1 MSNPTTMCLLAERD
15 ATIERLQDHK
25 ATLIRLIEDMSNEIA
40 DRADENTKLQ
50 AALDAVKNDRASIV
64 AFLLAESA
72 KFSAA
77 EAEDV
82 RAGIPLRADR
92 LGCKASILRTMA
104 AYVAHGDD
112 RQGGE

>member
-64 AFLLAESA
+64 AFLTAEGI
-72 KFSAA
+72 KFTRAA
-77 EAEDV
+77 DF
-82 RAGIPLRADR
+82 AGDKDADAYRR
-92 LGCKASILRTMA
+92 LDAKASILQTMA
-104 AYVAHGDD
+104 AYVARGDD
-112 RQGGE
+112 RQGGQ